1 MIKQS
6 NHDLKHPATQN
17 KTLEDNFVEIHKLKK
32 LGRNLGA
39 DSILD
44 HTVKFRDQK
53 MTINNAVRLLRID
66 TTKKVRP
73 HLAQQPGMNL

>member
-1 MIKQS
+1 MADMK
-6 NHDLKHPATQN
+6 
-17 KTLEDNFVEIHKLKK
+17 EIHEFAV
-32 LGRNLGA
+32 NWC
-39 DSILD
+39 D
-44 HTVKFRDQK
+44 KFRDQK

>member
-6 NHDLKHPATQN
+6 ERDLKHHATQN

-44 HTVKFRDQK
+44 HTFKFRDQV
-53 MTINNAVRLLRID
+53 MTLNSAIRQLRID
-66 TTKKVRP
+66 TTRKVRP
-73 HLAQQPGMNL
+73 HLAQQQGMVL